1 MGLFIR
7 SLVGLERYAA
17 KGAFAGFLQVRN
29 PNANQIE
36 FINLII
42 DHLTENGA
50 MEPKRL
56 YESPFTDLDDQG
68 VGGLFPQ
75 ADVLQIVNVLNDVRL
90 RAAA

>member
-1 MGLFIR
+1 
-7 SLVGLERYAA
+7 V
-17 KGAFAGFLQVRN
+17 
-29 PNANQIE
+29 NQIE

-50 MEPKRL
+50 MEPKRV
-56 YESPFTDLDDQG
+56 YESPFTDFDDQG

-75 ADVLQIVNVLNDVRL
+75 AEVLQIVNVLNDVKL

>member
-1 MGLFIR
+1 M
-7 SLVGLERYAA
+7 GLERDAA
-17 KGAFAGFLQVRN
+17 KAAFAGFLQGRN
-29 PNANQIE
+29 PSVNQIE

-50 MEPKRL
+50 MEPKRV
-56 YESPFTDLDDQG
+56 YESPFTDFDDQG

-75 ADVLQIVNVLNDVRL
+75 AEVLQIVNVLNDVKL